1 MNKVYLYLET
11 GTVKKAQSFGSMIE
25 KPIMGELVFNTSMT
39 GYQEILTD
47 PSYCDQ
53 FLVMTSPLIGNY
65 GIHADDFESLQIWP
79 KVLIVHEAQDFPHH
93 PQSTGTLGDFLKEQ
107 KVIGIHDLDTRDLTH
122 QIRNHG
128 SMKAIISSV
137 ELSKDEINSLFK
149 HPLPTD
155 QVKRTT
161 SNQPIL
167 FPGEKEKIVL
177 MDFGCKQNILKSL
190 LKRQC
195 QVVVVPAFSSA
206 ASILRYR
213 PQGIVLSNGPGD
225 PKSLSDIFPVIRD
238 LQEKLPTFG
247 ICMGHQVLALANGAD
262 TYKMP
267 FGHRGGNHPVKNIE
281 TDRIVM
287 TSQNHGY
294 AVDAKSLDSTPLKL
308 TEINLNDQTVEG
320 LRHKTRPVFSVQYHP
335 EAHPGPLDTMNL
347 FDDFLQMVK
356 KNA

>member
-1 MNKVYLYLET
+1 
-11 GTVKKAQSFGSMIE
+11 
-25 KPIMGELVFNTSMT
+25 
-39 GYQEILTD
+39 
-47 PSYCDQ
+47 
-53 FLVMTSPLIGNY
+53 
-65 GIHADDFESLQIWP
+65 
-79 KVLIVHEAQDFPHH
+79 
-93 PQSTGTLGDFLKEQ
+93 
-107 KVIGIHDLDTRDLTH
+107 
-122 QIRNHG
+122 
-128 SMKAIISSV
+128 
-137 ELSKDEINSLFK
+137 
-149 HPLPTD
+149 
-155 QVKRTT
+155 VKRTT

-177 MDFGCKQNILKSL
+177 IDFGCKQNILKSL

-238 LQEKLPTFG
+238 LQEKLPIFG

-281 TDRIVM
+281 TDQIVM

-320 LRHKTRPVFSVQYHP
+320 LRHKNRPVFSVQYHP

-347 FDDFLQMVK
+347 FDEFLQMVK